1 MRQSCRLA
9 TIGARSRVGIT
20 KKSRA
25 GSTGYGVENFSSQ
38 NKLDIITWGTCSNA
52 NFKKFADACSAMQ
65 IFQHCFDRSNLRQT
79 KKVQSRALGGLAL
92 IGSPTSSSSAK
103 ASKNAALIPWN
114 YFESFPKWYMIVA
127 GLAHITDLI
136 GMVQALNN
144 QFLIPN
150 WFLYSVDDHRGCKRW
165 VLNGCRREGF
175 NLVPV

>member
-1 MRQSCRLA
+1 MLISKNLQMHAVQC
-9 TIGARSRVGIT
+9 
-20 KKSRA
+20 K
-25 GSTGYGVENFSSQ
+25 Y
-38 NKLDIITWGTCSNA
+38 SNTA
-52 NFKKFADACSAMQ
+52 LIDLISDKQ
-65 IFQHCFDRSNLRQT
+65 

-150 WFLYSVDDHRGCKRW
+150 CFLYSVDDHRGCKRW